1 MFILYHDAKV
11 HKKAHIYNTIA
22 HFLFYPHAK
31 PPNYALNQ
39 TICYTL
45 SQITTQTLS
54 QPRKQMYLCGMISFS
69 FDIIK
74 AYYAKGL
81 ITAECAKVCH
91 DSDLC
96 ADLVQE
102 VTLILMEKPSELIE
116 GLHERGEMLYFI
128 YKIAKNQAQSE
139 TSPFYTTYKK
149 FNSKSVN
156 IDETKI

>member
-1 MFILYHDAKV
+1 
-11 HKKAHIYNTIA
+11 
-22 HFLFYPHAK
+22 
-31 PPNYALNQ
+31 
-39 TICYTL
+39 
-45 SQITTQTLS
+45 
-54 QPRKQMYLCGMISFS
+54 MYLCGMISFS

-116 GLHERGEMLYFI
+116 GLHERGEMLYYI
-128 YKIAKNQAQSE
+128 YRIAKNQAQSE